1 MIGGH
6 GRAAAVMLVLGTLT
20 TGLASCSGSPATQAP
35 SAAPTLDPATD
46 QLGRIQARGTLIAYY
61 DVDYLPQSDLVD
73 GAERVAGTKCTADQL
88 TANQVEG
95 YDNEVTKLVAEGLG
109 VEACFIRFPFAEVVA
124 GNWGNQIDIAYS
136 SGSINGDRM
145 TRLYMTQPYYASPN
159 RYFVKDDSSYET
171 AQDLSRKEIG
181 TCSGCSH
188 ELYLKGQLV
197 IPGIDIVVEVD
208 DPKLAGYEAEPA
220 GLRDVA
226 AGKLDAF
233 LCGEAVGQQ
242 LIDEGVPL
250 RALEKSAFEIYPSGF
265 IDKSSGYD
273 PVAFVS
279 KVNEIVDGLHADGT
293 LKALSLEWFKKDY
306 ATKAGAFDLAATGQ
320 VVP

>member
-1 MIGGH
+1 MIHRH
-6 GRAAAVMLVLGTLT
+6 GRAA
-20 TGLASCSGSPATQAP
+20 SGSLLAVLVAFLAGCTGAPASQAP

-61 DVDYLPQSDLVD
+61 DVDYLPQSDAVE
-73 GAERVAGTKCTADQL
+73 GEARAEGTKCTADQL
-88 TANQVEG
+88 TANQVIG

-159 RYFVKDDSSYET
+159 RYFVKADSPYQAAE
-171 AQDLSRKEIG
+171 DLSGKEIG
-181 TCSGCSH
+181 SCSGCSH
-188 ELYLKGQLV
+188 ELYLKGELV
-197 IPGIDIVVEVD
+197 IPGVDIVVEVD
-208 DPKLAGYEAEPA
+208 DPKLASYEAEPA

-242 LIDEGVPL
+242 LIEEGEPL

-265 IDKSSGYD
+265 VDKSSGYA
-273 PVAFVS
+273 PGAFVG
-279 KVNEIVDGLHADGT
+279 KVNEIVQGLHADGT

-306 ATKAGAFDLAATGQ
+306 ATKAAAFDLEATGQ

>member
-1 MIGGH
+1 M
-6 GRAAAVMLVLGTLT
+6 AVLTLAIWA
-20 TGLASCSGSPATQAP
+20 LAGCSGSPASQAP

-46 QLGRIQARGTLIAYY
+46 QLGRILSRGTLIAYY
-61 DVDYLPQSDLVD
+61 DVDYLPQSDVVD
-73 GAERVAGTKCTADQL
+73 GAARATTTKCTADQL

-136 SGSINGDRM
+136 SGSLNGDRM

-159 RYFVKDDSSYET
+159 RYFVRDDTTYET
-171 AQDLSRKEIG
+171 AQDLSGEEIG

-188 ELYLKGQLV
+188 ELYLKGELV
-197 IPGIDIVVEVD
+197 IPGTDIVVEVD
-208 DPKLAGYEAEPA
+208 DPQLVSYEAEPA

-226 AGKLDAF
+226 AGEIDAF

-279 KVNEIVDGLHADGT
+279 GVNDIVDGLHADGT
-293 LKALSLEWFKKDY
+293 LIALSLEWFKKDY